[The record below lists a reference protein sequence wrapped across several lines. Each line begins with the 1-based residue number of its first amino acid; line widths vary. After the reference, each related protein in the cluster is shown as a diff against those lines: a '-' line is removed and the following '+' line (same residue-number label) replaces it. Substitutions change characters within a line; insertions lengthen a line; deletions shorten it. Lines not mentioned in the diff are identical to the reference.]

1 MSVHRLSNNIFLLRH
16 EPSRAGAYVEIT
28 PSTKDQANTTTAVAG
43 TSSAANECI
52 AWGAKNSKPN
62 EMHAIA
68 TDNDT
73 KWQLLETRRD
83 FVVGNGLQ
91 FGVKQGTELIPL
103 DSKHKN
109 FGEIKDFNDA
119 LTESGYYI
127 DAAMQACYSGQV
139 FTQFDFAASSG
150 KLLPFE
156 VRDCFETRYRKLM
169 ANERRLS
176 AFLLNPNFGAKGYK
190 KEESVA
196 VPIYNPLD
204 PNAFPTTIFHA
215 KHRLPGQPFYSFPAW
230 WGTLQWTIVSNKI
243 PVYHI
248 SGLTNGYNIK
258 YLIRIPDDYFDKEG
272 LETDEERDA
281 FRDEVLQQM
290 KESLAGE
297 SDRAVVT
304 YYRHDIS
311 QMKSLP
317 GVEIIPMKNTMTDDA
332 YVQLYNTANQAQASG
347 HGILPALAGVDTGG
361 KLGGS
366 GKELEVAAN
375 FQQRFRT
382 YSDRQLL
389 LRPLWIARR
398 LNGWDPTVEF
408 WFENIEVYTPDVT
421 PTDAAVN
428 PNNPDN
434 QDEKPVKKPK
444 KDDGGATD
452 K

>member
-28 PSTKDQANTTTAVAG
+28 PSTKDQANTTTSAG
-43 TSSAANECI
+43 TASGVNECI

-83 FVVGNGLQ
+83 FIVGLGLR
-91 FGVKQGTELIPL
+91 FGTMVEGKPVPL
-103 DSKHKN
+103 EAKHKN
-109 FGEIKDFNDA
+109 FSEIKDFNDV
-119 LTESGYYI
+119 LTETGYYI
-127 DAAMQACYSGQV
+127 DGAMQACYSGQV
-139 FTQFDFAASSG
+139 FSQFDFAASNG
-150 KLLPFE
+150 KLLPFSL
-156 VRDCFETRYRKLM
+156 RDCFETRYRALQ
-169 ANERRLS
+169 AGEHRLS
-176 AFLLNPNFGAKGYK
+176 AFLLNPNFGTKAYK
-190 KEESVA
+190 KDESVA
-196 VPIYNPLD
+196 VPIYDPLRPD
-204 PNAFPTTIFHA
+204 AYPSAIYHA

-230 WGTLQWTIVSNKI
+230 WGTKAWTEVANKI
-243 PVYHI
+243 PAYHI

-272 LETDEERDA
+272 LETDEERQA
-281 FRDEVLQQM
+281 FQDEVLQQM

-304 YYRHDIS
+304 FYKHDIS

-398 LNGWDPTVEF
+398 LNGWDPAVEF

-434 QDEKPVKKPK
+434 QEQKPAKKPK
-444 KDDGGATD
+444 KDDGGTTNQ
-452 K
+452 